1 MQKSKDEAK
10 NRMEVDFL
18 IAKSK
23 VQRRKNISAIE
34 VKSGKNYTL
43 GSLSKYC
50 EKYGQYI
57 DVPYVLHSKDVKVE
71 NGITYLPLY
80 MTPCL

>member
-23 VQRRKNISAIE
+23 VQRQKNISAIE

-43 GSLSKYC
+43 GSLSKCC

-57 DVPYVLHSKDVKVE
+57 DVPHVLHSKDVKVE

-80 MTPCL
+80 MAPCL